1 MAAVARARMLL
12 RTGKLTLLSLSAA
25 RGREASAEQQLTFF
39 HLSSNVFF
47 SRSKHTSTSAEAV
60 AGSNRPS
67 DGGTLAISQSLGHGG
82 RYDPMAGDGDGADLF
97 RKRDPSAGSSKHV
110 RLSPIGRASS
120 NGPEKKQTVEQ

>member
-1 MAAVARARMLL
+1 MLL
-12 RTGKLTLLSLSAA
+12 RTGKSTLLSPSAA
-25 RGREASAEQQLTFF
+25 RGREACAEQQLTFF

-60 AGSNRPS
+60 AGSNKPS
-67 DGGTLAISQSLGHGG
+67 DGGTLAISQSIGHGG
-82 RYDPMAGDGDGADLF
+82 RYDPMAGDRDGDGADLF